1 AMKSYKNHIALL
13 LIAAVLFSI
22 PVKAQVLATKNISL
36 EAARKVVAEAVIY
49 AKANNAPGGA
59 IAVVDAGG
67 NLVYLERLDNTF
79 AAASE
84 VAIKKANTAALF
96 KAPSSKLENSING
109 GRQAL
114 ITVGHTFLQG
124 GVPIIYQGLVIGAIG
139 VSGSASAQQD
149 EDMAN
154 AGAKAKID

>member
-1 AMKSYKNHIALL
+1 MKFLQKHLPLL
-13 LIAAVLFSI
+13 LIAAVIFAM
-22 PVKAQVLATKNISL
+22 PTKAQVIPTKNISL
-36 EAARKVVAEAVIY
+36 EAAKKVVAEAVAY
-49 AKANNAPGGA
+49 AKVNNAPGGA

-79 AAASE
+79 AAAAE
-84 VAIKKANTAALF
+84 VATKKANTAALF

-124 GVPIIYQGLVIGAIG
+124 GIPIIYQGQVIGAVG

-154 AGAKAKID
+154 AGAKVKID

>member
-1 AMKSYKNHIALL
+1 MNTEKFKALMAFTVMAITAMTT
-13 LIAAVLFSI
+13 
-22 PVKAQVLATKNISL
+22 KAQVIDTKTITL
-36 EAARKVVAEAVIY
+36 DAAKKVVAEAVKY

-59 IAVVDAGG
+59 VAVVDAGG
-67 NLVYLERLDNTF
+67 NLIYLEKLDGTF

-84 VAIKKANTAALF
+84 VATKKANTAALF

-109 GRQAL
+109 GRPAL

-124 GVPIIYQGLVIGAIG
+124 GIPIIYQSQVIGAVG

-154 AGAKAKID
+154 AGAKVTL

>member
-1 AMKSYKNHIALL
+1 MKKIIIFLVIGIA
-13 LIAAVLFSI
+13 IAATGN
-22 PVKAQVLATKNISL
+22 AQVITTKTISL
-36 EAARKVVAEAVIY
+36 EAAKKVVAEAVKY
-49 AKANNAPGGA
+49 ARANNAPGGA

-79 AAASE
+79 PAAAE
-84 VAIKKANTAALF
+84 VATRKANTAAIF
-96 KAPSSKLENSING
+96 KAPSSKLENAING

-124 GVPIIYQGLVIGAIG
+124 GIPLIVDGQVVGAVG

-154 AGAKAKID
+154 AGAKVKLD

>member
-1 AMKSYKNHIALL
+1 MKKIILFFVLAIA
-13 LIAAVLFSI
+13 FNSI
-22 PVKAQVLATKNISL
+22 CSAQVLITKNISL
-36 EAARKVVAEAVIY
+36 EAAKKIVAEAVKF
-49 AKANNAPGGA
+49 AKENKAPGGA

-79 AAASE
+79 PAASE
-84 VAIKKANTAALF
+84 VATKKANTSATF

-124 GVPIIYQGLVIGAIG
+124 GIPIIYEGQVIGAIG

-149 EDMAN
+149 EDIAN
-154 AGAKAKID
+154 AGIKVSLN

>member
-1 AMKSYKNHIALL
+1 MKSYKNHIALL

-59 IAVVDAGG
+59 IAVVDADG

-124 GVPIIYQGLVIGAIG
+124 GIPIMYQGLVIGAIG

>member
-1 AMKSYKNHIALL
+1 MKHIRLASLFL
-13 LIAAVLFSI
+13 VAVLIASTT
-22 PVKAQVLATKNISL
+22 KAQVLTQKNLSL
-36 EAARKVVAEAVIY
+36 EAAKKIVAEAVKY

-67 NLVYLERLDNTF
+67 NLIYLERLDGTF

-84 VAIKKANTAALF
+84 VATKKANTAAQF

-109 GRQAL
+109 GRHAL
-114 ITVGHTFLQG
+114 ITVGRTFLQG
-124 GVPIIYQGLVIGAIG
+124 GVPIIYEGQVIGAVG

-154 AGAKAKID
+154 AGAKVKID

>member
-1 AMKSYKNHIALL
+1 MKKTFFLLGAMIS
-13 LIAAVLFSI
+13 IAAI
-22 PVKAQVLATKNISL
+22 CPAQIINTKNISL
-36 EAARKVVAEAVIY
+36 DGAKKIVAEAVIY

-59 IAVVDAGG
+59 VAVVDAGG

-79 AAASE
+79 AAAAE
-84 VAIKKANTAALF
+84 VAIKKANTAAIF

-124 GVPIIYQGLVIGAIG
+124 GIPIIFDGQVIGAIG

-154 AGAKAKID
+154 AGAKIKLTEKGF

>member
-1 AMKSYKNHIALL
+1 MKKLILFLS
-13 LIAAVLFSI
+13 LIAGFVSI
-22 PVKAQVLATKNISL
+22 VEAQLLSTKTISL
-36 EAARKVVAEAVIY
+36 EAAKKVVAEAVKY

-59 IAVVDAGG
+59 IAIVDAGG
-67 NLVYLERLDNTF
+67 NLLYLERLDNTF
-79 AAASE
+79 PAAAE

-124 GVPIIYQGLVIGAIG
+124 GIPIIADGQVVGAIG

-154 AGAKAKID
+154 AGAKVQL